1 MEKTSTYKDKGIL
14 VWNEIVSRVST
25 ICRCFRSATL
35 FCWVVPGQDTW
46 SSMPQLWTWLID
58 VQIREYT
65 NHSSNI
71 IVPKYRYRTHKDY
84 ATNY

>member
-1 MEKTSTYKDKGIL
+1 
-14 VWNEIVSRVST
+14 
-25 ICRCFRSATL
+25 
-35 FCWVVPGQDTW
+35 
-46 SSMPQLWTWLID
+46 MPQLWTWLID